1 MKASELH
8 RTQPDLLERLWEA
21 CADATFSLEP
31 RVRQLG
37 LGDEVTL
44 HPEIE
49 KERGGGGKGERKKER
64 ECE

>member
-8 RTQPDLLERLWEA
+8 RTQPDLLERLWKA

-49 KERGGGGKGERKKER
+49 KERGRRGEGRKKER
-64 ECE
+64 ERE